1 MKRVRTTRQAVN
13 ALKSGKSVEILM
25 DQKGQPKQLIEAV
38 TKDVAATTRVLPG
51 SRFKAVQF
59 RPPDEAT

>member
-13 ALKSGKSVEILM
+13 ALKSGKPVEILM
-25 DQKGQPKQLIEAV
+25 DQKGQPKQLIQTVA
-38 TKDVAATTRVLPG
+38 KDVAVTTKVKQG

-59 RPPDEAT
+59 TPTESA